1 MRYILLLPLLAGILL
16 LAACETDTRMDQPA
30 NSDILT
36 IDPVMADE
44 FRADITSRLAQAESD
59 INRLDQLMSEAP
71 LHDTEQRSDDARE
84 MRQELLEIRARLQT
98 ADIDS
103 ERFWHNDH
111 RNMWSDSDEL
121 ARRAERAVLENTTEP
136 AALADETQRRMEV
149 VDDQLA
155 TTDMISTDEHSEIQE
170 HMVEIDTHVA
180 QLETVANDEFE
191 DVRDEIV
198 DSFSDLRDMISDAQM
213 RRVEQMTPREYT
225 PQQPGIPRSEQPT
238 TGRR

>member
-1 MRYILLLPLLAGILL
+1 MK
-16 LAACETDTRMDQPA
+16 
-30 NSDILT
+30 
-36 IDPVMADE
+36 
-44 FRADITSRLAQAESD
+44 
-59 INRLDQLMSEAP
+59 
-71 LHDTEQRSDDARE
+71 
-84 MRQELLEIRARLQT
+84 T

-121 ARRAERAVLENTTEP
+121 ARRAERAVLENTAEP
-136 AALADETQRRMEV
+136 AALADETQRRMEI
-149 VDDQLA
+149 VDDQIA
-155 TTDMISTDEHSEIQE
+155 TTDVISTDEHTEIQE